1 MKSFTKRVAKKPK
14 VHRVERTR
22 NGGTETE
29 SMHMGKIRSALRNL
43 SRWWKPFAIALKQAS
58 QTSYVGRSKR
68 VVYLCASC
76 NHFFVRKNVEVN
88 HIVPAGSLKSYDD
101 LPNFC
106 RRLFIEDVSQ
116 LEVLCK
122 ECHKEVTKDQKINS
136 TL

>member
-1 MKSFTKRVAKKPK
+1 MKSSTKRPVKAK
-14 VHRVERTR
+14 VDRVPRTR

-43 SRWWKPFAIALKQAS
+43 SRWWKPLAIALKNAS
-58 QTSYVGRSKR
+58 HTSYVGRAKR

-88 HIVPAGSLKSYDD
+88 HIIPAGSLKSYDD
-101 LPNFC
+101 LPDFC

-122 ECHKEVTKDQKINS
+122 ECHKQITSDQRKKV
-136 TL
+136 